1 VNNFFDKVMINADD
15 PAIRN
20 NRLKLISKL
29 RELFLGIAD
38 ISLLQK

>member
-1 VNNFFDKVMINADD
+1 VNNLFDKVMINADD